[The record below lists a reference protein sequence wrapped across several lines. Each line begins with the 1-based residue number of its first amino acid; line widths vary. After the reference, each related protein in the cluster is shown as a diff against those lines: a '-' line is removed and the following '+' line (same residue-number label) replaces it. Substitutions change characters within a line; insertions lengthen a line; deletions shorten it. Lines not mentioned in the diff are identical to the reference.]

1 MTDALLLLAIYAL
14 MWRILLT
21 HLASKPDP
29 ADFPKP
35 WPRGVQEG
43 EPVRYAVDALT
54 PPSPPEMVEAVG
66 ASAVHADVR
75 VVAR

>member
-1 MTDALLLLAIYAL
+1 MTDALLLLALYAL
-14 MWRILLT
+14 MWRILLAHVGT
-21 HLASKPDP
+21 RPDP
-29 ADFPKP
+29 DARPRS

-54 PPSPPEMVEAVG
+54 PPCPPETVEAVR
-66 ASAVHADVR
+66 ASVVHADVR

>member
-21 HLASKPDP
+21 HLAARPDP
-29 ADFPKP
+29 ADVPKP

-54 PPSPPEMVEAVG
+54 PPSPPEIVEAVG
-66 ASAVHADVR
+66 ASVVHAAVR
-75 VVAR
+75 VAAR